1 MRVDEIMRHV
11 RAEGVEEGRA
21 EGRAEGREKGREEVL
36 IIQIT
41 KKLVKGKTAAQ
52 IAEELELEQ
61 AEVERLIAK
70 QE

>member
-11 RAEGVEEGRA
+11 RAEG
-21 EGRAEGREKGREEVL
+21 REEVL

-41 KKLVKGKTAAQ
+41 KKLAKGKTAAQ
-52 IAEELELEQ
+52 MAEELEIEQ